1 MIAFHTQFISALK
14 YSSFQ
19 LPEFGASLE
28 IDDRANIG
36 LLVSAWTLKL
46 IPDSDCL
53 SSIEVVLVNDEVAF
67 TGLVVVDADDL
78 TFIEVLANRSQK

>member
-1 MIAFHTQFISALK
+1 
-14 YSSFQ
+14 
-19 LPEFGASLE
+19 LE

-78 TFIEVLANRSQK
+78 TFIEVLALDEDERGLASGSPVPLSFEPFSATR